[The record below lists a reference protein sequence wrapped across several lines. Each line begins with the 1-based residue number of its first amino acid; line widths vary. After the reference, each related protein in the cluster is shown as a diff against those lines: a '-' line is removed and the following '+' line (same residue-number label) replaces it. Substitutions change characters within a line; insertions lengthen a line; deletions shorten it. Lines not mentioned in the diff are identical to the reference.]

1 MFPLIDRG
9 ELVLALAMMLVVG
22 SSAYAATL
30 FVLSRW
36 SPPRPRTSRSSQE
49 QPHVVFL
56 MPCLNEEA
64 VIAASLHRILAVPY
78 ARLSVVVIDDGS
90 DDATADIVHSFQD
103 DRLHLLPRQL
113 PNARQGKGEALNA
126 AVRYLQSGAVVPLQA
141 PDEVVVVVMDAD
153 GRLEEHTLQK
163 VLPMFGDPAVGA
175 VQIGVRI
182 NNRHRN
188 VLARMQDVEF
198 LLYTQVFQRARRH
211 LGSVGLGGNG
221 QFVRLSALTSLGV
234 APWSR
239 SLAEDL
245 DLGVRLLVR
254 GWHTDFCPE
263 VAVHQQGLVT
273 LHAWLRQRARW
284 FQGHLQSWARVPD
297 VLRSLTGRARA
308 DLLYH
313 LTSPYLL
320 LVASLLTVAFILWV
334 LELVLRGL
342 VGEVNA
348 SWWWLSSYL
357 FAFGPALLLGTA
369 YWREER
375 NEGYGLPRAVLLMHT
390 YVAYALLWYA
400 AGWIAVVRTLRGR
413 TGWAKTGRLAEEVSQ
428 STDIAVTEQIS
439 P

>member
-1 MFPLIDRG
+1 MLPLVDRG
-9 ELVLALAMMLVVG
+9 QLVLALAMTLVVA
-22 SSAYAATL
+22 SSLYASTL
-30 FVLSRW
+30 FVLSRR
-36 SPPRPRTSRSSQE
+36 SPPRAPSLRGARAE
-49 QPHVVFL
+49 PHVVFV

-64 VIAASLHRILAVPY
+64 VIAASLHRILALPY
-78 ARLSVVVIDDGS
+78 ARLSVVVVDDGS
-90 DDATADIVHSFQD
+90 DDDTARIVGSFQD
-103 DRLHLLPRQL
+103 DRLHLLRRQL

-126 AVRYLQSGAVVPLQA
+126 AVRHLLTGAVVPVRA
-141 PDEVVVVVMDAD
+141 PHEVIVVVMDAD
-153 GRLEEHTLQK
+153 GRLEEDALEH
-163 VLPMFGDPAVGA
+163 VLPMFADPAVGA
-175 VQIGVRI
+175 VQVGVRI
-182 NNRHRN
+182 NNRNRS

-221 QFVRLSALTSLGV
+221 QFVRLSALTSLEVG
-234 APWSR
+234 PWSR

-254 GWHTDFCPE
+254 GWRTDFCPE
-263 VAVHQQGLVT
+263 VAVHQQGLVN
-273 LHAWLRQRARW
+273 LDAWLRQRARW
-284 FQGHLQSWARVPD
+284 FQGHLQSWVRVPD

-313 LTSPYLL
+313 LTSPFLL
-320 LVASLLTVAFILWV
+320 LVASLLTGAFVFWL
-334 LELVLRGL
+334 LELLLMGL

-369 YWREER
+369 YWNHER
-375 NEGYGLPRAVLLMHT
+375 AQGYGFLRALLLMHA

-400 AGWIAVVRTLRGR
+400 AGWIAVGRTLRGR
-413 TGWAKTGRLAEEVSQ
+413 TAWAKTDRLAEEAAE
-428 STDIAVTEQIS
+428 DIDLVVAGQTA